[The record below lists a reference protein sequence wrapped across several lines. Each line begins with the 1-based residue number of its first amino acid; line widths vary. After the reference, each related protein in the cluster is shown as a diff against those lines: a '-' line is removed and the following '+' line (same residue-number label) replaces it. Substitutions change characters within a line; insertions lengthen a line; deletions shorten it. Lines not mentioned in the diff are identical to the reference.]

1 MQSTS
6 RRSRRQGCRADNTSQ
21 PTSTGAGPSSRS
33 EPDTDAQFARVQ
45 RGGARD
51 VLARKEVWQYFLS
64 ARGTYCDVANCDR
77 AQDLVGRGQARSA
90 GVDYERAA
98 GIYFDVRSESAF

>member
-1 MQSTS
+1 VVPLVLVPLELPLDWPDQSQAQ
-6 RRSRRQGCRADNTSQ
+6 R
-21 PTSTGAGPSSRS
+21 
-33 EPDTDAQFARVQ
+33 DAQFARVQ

-64 ARGTYCDVANCDR
+64 ARGTYCDVANCDG

-90 GVDYERAA
+90 GVDYE
-98 GIYFDVRSESAF
+98 I